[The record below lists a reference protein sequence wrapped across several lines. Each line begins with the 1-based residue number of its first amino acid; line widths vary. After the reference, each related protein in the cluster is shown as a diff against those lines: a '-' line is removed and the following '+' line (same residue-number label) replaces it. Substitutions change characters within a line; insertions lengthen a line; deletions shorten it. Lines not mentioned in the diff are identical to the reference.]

1 MQRLLVPFFIVL
13 TISGCK
19 RYESVVETGLYVE
32 RIADRLEPIPAPP
45 NYAGEA
51 HWAALPWTEDP
62 ADLLPKG
69 RNVSEGP
76 GTADVFYL
84 HPTIFEEGAHWNAA
98 LDSADL
104 NAAVEELL

>member
-19 RYESVVETGLYVE
+19 RYESVVETGLHVE

-51 HWAALPWTEDP
+51 HWAALPWT
-62 ADLLPKG
+62 
-69 RNVSEGP
+69 
-76 GTADVFYL
+76 
-84 HPTIFEEGAHWNAA
+84 
-98 LDSADL
+98 
-104 NAAVEELL
+104 